1 MRYII
6 GIISTARRWQNGAP
20 TRAKHVSMGNRLR
33 IATAVIAALALGA
46 TACNLEL
53 TNPNAPT
60 EEAVVTNLDGLLAV
74 AVGMQ
79 GQYAQAVD
87 DYMVTNSLITDEWGT
102 QTRALISYQSLLT
115 GQNFDPSYLVVS
127 TPWAASYSVIKSA
140 NTVLTGVDQVGLG
153 PGLRAGTMSLAKL
166 FKAMAFG
173 MLIQQF
179 DKVPVVVTSGGSVP
193 QPRAVVMDTI
203 LTLLESARSDI
214 ATVSDADLAGFRS
227 RVAGT
232 GLDLRNTIDAMLARY
247 YLMAGRHDDAITAAN
262 RVNLSILSVLSY
274 PTPTR
279 NPIENLAFQLVYVA
293 GLRSFSTQAE
303 AGDRRPSY
311 WLNTTSAGPA
321 GVPDS
326 VLLFLRK
333 YSTPQESFPLYL
345 PDEMKLIKAEAYA
358 RTNRLP
364 EALTLI
370 NEVRTQTSSTVDEP
384 VAGLLPVVLA
394 TQAEILAEI
403 ARQRRYELYEQGL
416 RWEDTRRFG
425 TALTTT
431 PTQPFLPIPSQECN
445 TNPANP
451 CG

>member
-1 MRYII
+1 M
-6 GIISTARRWQNGAP
+6 SAARIRRGSA
-20 TRAKHVSMGNRLR
+20 L
-33 IATAVIAALALGA
+33 IAAFALG
-46 TACNLEL
+46 TAGCSLEL
-53 TNPNAPT
+53 TNPNQPT
-60 EEAVVTNLDGLLAV
+60 EEAVVTDLDGVLAV

-79 GQYAQAVD
+79 GQFAQAIE
-87 DYMVTNSLITDEWGT
+87 DYLVTNSLVTDEWGT
-102 QTRALISYQSLLT
+102 QTRSLIAYQSLLT
-115 GQNFDPSYLVVS
+115 GQNFDDSYLVVY

-140 NTVLTGVDQVGLG
+140 NTVLAGADQVGMG
-153 PGLRAGTMSLAKL
+153 AGLRAGTVAIARL

-173 MLIQQF
+173 MLIQQYEQ
-179 DKVPVVVTSGGSVP
+179 VPVVVTTEGSVP

-214 ATVSDADLAGFRS
+214 AGVSDADLAGFRS

-247 YLMAGRHDDAITAAN
+247 YLIAGRYDDAIAAAN
-262 RVNLSILSVLSY
+262 RVNLGVLSVLSY
-274 PTPTR
+274 PVPTR
-279 NPIENLAFQLVYVA
+279 NPVENLAFQLIYVA
-293 GLRSFSTQAE
+293 GLNSFVTQAE
-303 AGDRRPSY
+303 PGDQRPAY
-311 WLNTTSAGPA
+311 WLNTAVPGPA

-326 VLLFLRK
+326 ALRFLRK
-333 YSTPQESFPLYL
+333 YSTPNEAFPLYL

-358 RTNRLP
+358 RTNRLS
-364 EALTLI
+364 EALALI
-370 NEVRTQTSSTVDEP
+370 NEVRTQTSSTLDEP
-384 VAGLLPVVLA
+384 VAGLQPVVLL

-431 PTQPFLPIPSQECN
+431 PTLPFLPIPQQECDV
-445 TNPANP
+445 NPANP

>member
-6 GIISTARRWQNGAP
+6 GIIKTARRQNETHP
-20 TRAKHVSMGNRLR
+20 RTKRERIGNRLR
-33 IATAVIAALALGA
+33 MTAAVIAALSVVA
-46 TACNLEL
+46 TACDLDL
-53 TNPNAPT
+53 SNPNAPT

-79 GQYAQAVD
+79 GQYAQAID
-87 DYMVTNSLITDEWGT
+87 DYLVTNSLMTDEWGT

-115 GQNFDPSYLVVS
+115 GLNFDPSYLVVS
-127 TPWAASYSVIKSA
+127 APWSASYSVIKSA
-140 NTVLTGVDQVGLG
+140 NTVLTGADQVGLG
-153 PGLRAGTMSLAKL
+153 PGLRAGTVSLAKL

-173 MLIQQF
+173 MLIQQY

-193 QPRAVVMDTI
+193 QSRAVVMDTI

-214 ATVSDADLAGFRS
+214 ANVTDADLAGFRS

-247 YLMAGRHDDAITAAN
+247 YLMESRYDDAITAAN
-262 RVNLSILSVLSY
+262 RVNLNTLSVLSY

-293 GLRSFSTQAE
+293 GLQSFSTQAE
-303 AGDRRPSY
+303 VGDRRPNY
-311 WLNTTSAGPA
+311 WLNTTVAGPA

-358 RTNRLP
+358 RTDRLP
-364 EALTLI
+364 EALILI

-384 VAGLLPVVLA
+384 VAGLPSVLLA
-394 TQAEILAEI
+394 TQAEILGEI
-403 ARQRRYELYEQGL
+403 AKQRRYELYEQGL

-431 PTQPFLPIPSQECN
+431 PTLPFLPIPSQECA
-445 TNPANP
+445 TNPAHP
-451 CG
+451 CP